1 MYYQLPNGK
10 TIWLDVADV
19 LDLSHNDIQDLIA
32 MNVGDIVLNPFK
44 NSVIGRKHHSD
55 EDETESVD
63 EDDEEDLDEDLTYY
77 YKEYYPDEF
86 DESNGDITI
95 GNVEE

>member
-10 TIWLDVADV
+10 TVWLDVADV

-44 NSVIGRKHHSD
+44 NSVINKKGGPD
-55 EDETESVD
+55 EDEDEYVD
-63 EDDEEDLDEDLTYY
+63 EDEECLDEDITYY

-86 DESNGDITI
+86 DDASGDINI
-95 GNVEE
+95 GDIEE

>member
-10 TIWLDVADV
+10 TVWLDVADV

-44 NSVIGRKHHSD
+44 NSVINKRSD
-55 EDETESVD
+55 PD
-63 EDDEEDLDEDLTYY
+63 EDDDLDVDDDEECLDEDITYY
-77 YKEYYPDEF
+77 YKEYYPDDF
-86 DESNGDITI
+86 DDTSRDITL
-95 GNVEE
+95 GNIEE